1 MAQIVASMC
10 SNLLLTP
17 QNSTIFIGAPTT
29 KGDHLL
35 VNTAQLVKF
44 QSYLCM
50 PVVVENH
57 GTLLRLS
64 GHEDFVSEGRCRSA
78 WRRSMAIIAKRVS

>member
-1 MAQIVASMC
+1 MAQIVTSMC

-17 QNSTIFIGAPTT
+17 QNSTIIIGAPTT

-35 VNTAQLVKF
+35 VNAAQLVKF

-50 PVVVENH
+50 
-57 GTLLRLS
+57 LL
-64 GHEDFVSEGRCRSA
+64 
-78 WRRSMAIIAKRVS
+78 